1 MGTTYSTT
9 TNKHIDK
16 QLIENELTKINN
28 IFSNW
33 IPNSEIEKINN
44 LGANQE
50 IKISDD
56 LSFLLQKSY
65 DIYHKT
71 NGFFDVSIGNLIDI
85 WGFGTR
91 KIKNKPNANQINL
104 ALKNSGFDKLRFFN
118 NDLVKLQDIKLNF
131 SAIAK
136 GYAVDKIAELL
147 QQQSI
152 TDFVV
157 EIGGEVR
164 VSSTKNIGIERMNKP
179 PFKVVLDNEAIATS
193 GDYRNYQIFNDKKFI
208 HILNPQT
215 GYPATSNLISVS
227 VIAKDCTTAD
237 AFATALLAMG
247 KDKAEQLINK
257 YQLKSVVIDNKNN
270 IYEYNLAK

>member
-118 NDLVKLQDIKLNF
+118 NDLVKLQDIELNF

-164 VSSTKNIGIERMNKP
+164 VSGTKNIGIERMNKP

-208 HILNPQT
+208 HILNPKT
-215 GYPATSNLISVS
+215 GYPTNSNLISVS

-247 KDKAEQLINK
+247 KEKAEQLINK